1 VGIIIRNRFHK
12 LSRAGWL
19 LLVTLILVAAFLL
32 TACAS
37 PAPQAESP
45 GEDSGAPFM
54 LRPQNDKYFR
64 EDEWVRLITLA
75 ITQAEHRNK
84 IWEAIPASQR
94 GEISQT
100 EFFRYVS
107 FLAECLPGSIS
118 SFYRATDEESEL
130 MRGYAAKSEKQL
142 TPKPSDVSIWWIKA
156 RTSDLR
162 EIKFAIPVTLNEAG
176 VPYLSKSWLQKQ
188 ALLYDYVVLYL
199 NALATGSQQALT
211 ALLLH
216 NTEIRTETQR
226 RAIDRRA
233 KDLLAYYRDQVVSGK
248 GGYRCV
254 EMIPGRA
261 VFEEQLLS
269 TDTGTVKARHVVF
282 TETDGKFRADEKI
295 PQTLSPDD
303 RILYCKG
310 EPLFV
315 QTGLE
320 AQIKSERM
328 LELLGIPLSL
338 EILGTESTD
347 NALFRVT
354 WPGLIVEAFGT
365 CDPSSLTFEGAVHQ
379 VFFSYSLFET
389 GSGLRPGD
397 SVHELYLRY
406 PFVRENGYLI
416 QLQEG
421 GAVTTLA
428 VQLESDYIAR
438 ITLILD

>member
-1 VGIIIRNRFHK
+1 M
-12 LSRAGWL
+12 
-19 LLVTLILVAAFLL
+19 LVTLILVSAFFLAACSS
-32 TACAS
+32 TAS
-37 PAPQAESP
+37 QAESP
-45 GEDSGAPFM
+45 GENSGAPFM

-75 ITQAEHRNK
+75 ISQAEHRNK

-100 EFFRYVS
+100 EFFRYIS

-130 MRGYAAKSEKQL
+130 MRSYAAKSEKQL
-142 TPKPSDVSIWWIKA
+142 TPKPSDASIWWIKA

-162 EIKFAIPVTLNEAG
+162 EIKFAIPVTLDEAG
-176 VPYLSKSWLQKQ
+176 VPYLSKTWLQKQ

-199 NALATGSQQALT
+199 DALTTGSQQALT

-226 RAIDRRA
+226 LAIDRRA

-254 EMIPGRA
+254 EMIPGRT

-269 TDTGTVKARHVVF
+269 TDTGTAKTRNVVF

-295 PQTLSPDD
+295 PQVLNPDD
-303 RILYCKG
+303 SILYCKG

-347 NALFRVT
+347 SALFRVT

-365 CDPSSLTFEGAVHQ
+365 CDPSSLTFEGTVHQ
-379 VFFSYSLFET
+379 VFLSYSLFET